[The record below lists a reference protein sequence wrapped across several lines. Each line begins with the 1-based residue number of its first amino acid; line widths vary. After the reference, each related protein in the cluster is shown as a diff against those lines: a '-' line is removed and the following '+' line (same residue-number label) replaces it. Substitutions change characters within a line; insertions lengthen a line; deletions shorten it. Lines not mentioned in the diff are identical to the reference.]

1 MIKVPRGVAKS
12 MALSHMLVGLV
23 ELLGVAV
30 VGWSV
35 KVALE
40 EGTEKK
46 NIENVFSLLDELSY
60 RGSFSTES
68 IRNHSALCVGTS

>member
-23 ELLGVAV
+23 AV
-30 VGWSV
+30 VGWGV

-46 NIENVFSLLDELSY
+46 RKTY
-60 RGSFSTES
+60 C
-68 IRNHSALCVGTS
+68 LC

>member
-1 MIKVPRGVAKS
+1 MINVPRGVAKS

-23 ELLGVAV
+23 AV
-30 VGWSV
+30 VGRGV

-46 NIENVFSLLDELSY
+46 N
-60 RGSFSTES
+60 
-68 IRNHSALCVGTS
+68 

>member
-23 ELLGVAV
+23 ELLAVAV
-30 VGWSV
+30 VGWGV

-40 EGTEKK
+40 EGTDKK
-46 NIENVFSLLDELSY
+46 LKTYFP
-60 RGSFSTES
+60 
-68 IRNHSALCVGTS
+68 C

>member
-1 MIKVPRGVAKS
+1 MIKVPRGVARS
-12 MALSHMLVGLV
+12 MALSHMLVGLD

-30 VGWSV
+30 VGWGL

-46 NIENVFSLLDELSY
+46 FKTYFPCQMNSVIVAPLAQSQ
-60 RGSFSTES
+60 
-68 IRNHSALCVGTS
+68 

>member
-30 VGWSV
+30 VGWGV

-46 NIENVFSLLDELSY
+46 LKTYFP
-60 RGSFSTES
+60 
-68 IRNHSALCVGTS
+68 C